1 MKQVGQ
7 NFSLEAQGLVYES
20 QLYYSIFLC
29 LRLST
34 IVSVKMYLLASFSF
48 KRDARRKELTVA
60 RMHQGIKG

>member
-29 LRLST
+29 FETFHNSLCKNISSSQLFFQERCKKKGIDSG
-34 IVSVKMYLLASFSF
+34 KNAS
-48 KRDARRKELTVA
+48 RY
-60 RMHQGIKG
+60 